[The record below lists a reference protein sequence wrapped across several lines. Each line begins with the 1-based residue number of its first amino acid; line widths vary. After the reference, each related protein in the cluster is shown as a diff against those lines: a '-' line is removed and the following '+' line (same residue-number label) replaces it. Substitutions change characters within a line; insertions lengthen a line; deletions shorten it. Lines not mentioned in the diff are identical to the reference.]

1 MKCDWELFFWGEG
14 GSYHTYTEGLI
25 QPFIFSPSTVPGDV
39 RCLRGPKL
47 SLTRCQARR
56 PVLSG
61 SQRVAPFTWES
72 LEPSFQNIPVRLPS
86 LLHPSLSFFFSLIS
100 FCSSLFLPFFFW
112 NSERFLFCF
121 FAVPS
126 PTKLCF
132 CSTPPPP
139 LASPSLAWPWPY
151 TSQAPVAVNT
161 AFLFSFMSPA
171 FLSQGAPIGRS
182 LKNRQK
188 ATINL
193 LCHMQKG
200 RVNLY
205 WLGGTV
211 AKSGPFFL
219 FLSLASP

>member
-1 MKCDWELFFWGEG
+1 MCDWELFFWGEG

-100 FCSSLFLPFFFW
+100 FCSSLFLPVFFR

-121 FAVPS
+121 LVSHPQPSSVFALRHPHLSPPHPS
-126 PTKLCF
+126 PGLG
-132 CSTPPPP
+132 PIP
-139 LASPSLAWPWPY
+139 L
-151 TSQAPVAVNT
+151 
-161 AFLFSFMSPA
+161 
-171 FLSQGAPIGRS
+171 R
-182 LKNRQK
+182 R
-188 ATINL
+188 
-193 LCHMQKG
+193 
-200 RVNLY
+200 
-205 WLGGTV
+205 
-211 AKSGPFFL
+211 
-219 FLSLASP
+219 LSL